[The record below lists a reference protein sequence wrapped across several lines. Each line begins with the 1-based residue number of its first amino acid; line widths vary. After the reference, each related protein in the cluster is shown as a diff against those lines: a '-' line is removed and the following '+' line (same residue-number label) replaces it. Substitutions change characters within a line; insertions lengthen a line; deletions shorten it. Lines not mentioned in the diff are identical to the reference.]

1 MKNNS
6 IINIKPYYN
15 RISQYLLDAIMFKVH
30 WYLTFALEKIAFVA
44 RKISEHKRK
53 SNFENDIIMI
63 SVYSKCAH

>member
-15 RISQYLLDAIMFKVH
+15 RILLDVLMFKVQ
-30 WYLTFALEKIAFVA
+30 WYLTFELEKIAFVG

-53 SNFENDIIMI
+53 SNFENDVIMI
-63 SVYSKCAH
+63 SIYSKCAH